1 MFQLSPKNL
10 WTLLL
15 AAAALSLAPLSV
27 FAQEKAQNEMPAE
40 WAPWKDPN
48 NPNVI
53 VLSEDKD
60 AFYTRR
66 DTSGDPKREPG
77 LINPQRYALGTLHT
91 GVPTFLGAPMAFT
104 TEDLKAGNV
113 NVALVGLCITD
124 QPVPGANFA
133 ANKMRTLTDWMT
145 YPAGGTNNMLG
156 VDYSKLII
164 ADYGNAGVNLITDNQ
179 RNVEEVHKVVA
190 EILAADVIP
199 IGIGGTHIQTYGF
212 HTAQAQKYGPKTFA
226 TLHIDAHYDTYLYG
240 FGRFVHNGSFLKVAI
255 ENGLIN
261 GSDLIQVGLRGESP
275 DAKSLAWMRENQLKF
290 HFQAEIE
297 RDGWDVVLKRILDE
311 LKGKKVH
318 ISFDMDGIDPAWAPG
333 VGTQDPGGL
342 TSAQAMQLV
351 RAVAIQNEIVAG
363 EFNEYNPLLDDA
375 HTTTGVLM
383 DRLIR
388 SLLAGIQAR
397 KEGITDPLYYDPNRL
412 GHTQGK

>member
-1 MFQLSPKNL
+1 MNK
-10 WTLLL
+10 TLLL
-15 AAAALSLAPLSV
+15 IFIVILGLAIPIHGLH
-27 FAQEKAQNEMPAE
+27 AQDSKTNTEMPVK
-40 WAPWKDPN
+40 WAPWKDPT
-48 NPNVI
+48 NPDVVI
-53 VLSEDKD
+53 LSKDKD

-66 DTSGDPKREPG
+66 DRSDDPKKEPG
-77 LINPQRYALGTLHT
+77 LTNPQRYAAGLVQYGF
-91 GVPTFLGAPMAFT
+91 PTYLGAPMAFT

-113 NVALVGLCITD
+113 DVALVGLAIGD
-124 QPVPGANFA
+124 QSVPGANFA
-133 ANKMRTLTDWMT
+133 ANKMRALTDWMAF
-145 YPAGGTNNMLG
+145 PAGGTNNMLG
-156 VDYSKLII
+156 VDYGKLII
-164 ADYGNAGVNLITDNQ
+164 ADYGNVGVNLITDHQ
-179 RNVEEVHKVVA
+179 RNVEEVHKVIA

-199 IGIGGTHIQTYGF
+199 IGVGGTHIQTYGF
-212 HTAQAQKYGPKTFA
+212 HTALAQKYGPKTFA

-240 FGRFVHNGSFLKVAI
+240 FGRFVHNGNFLKVAI
-255 ENGLIN
+255 ENGIIN